1 MHYKTLRD
9 LLNLTQLQ
17 MAELISEDLNE
28 YRKNE
33 KAINRESEETRR
45 IKNYL
50 NQHESIND
58 LSLKI
63 NQDDYEIPYEKLNPR
78 FIKNILK
85 RIGRA
90 EVIIIKCN
98 VSIEKSESEI
108 PTINKQLESLFY
120 LDKCIP
126 ESEILMRRKLAEQI
140 DKCIDVMGRKELRL
154 RTLRI
159 KRRRARAEL
168 DFLKEYIID
177 ISQRV
182 DITLLGYTM
191 P

>member
-1 MHYKTLRD
+1 M
-9 LLNLTQLQ
+9 
-17 MAELISEDLNE
+17 
-28 YRKNE
+28 
-33 KAINRESEETRR
+33 
-45 IKNYL
+45 
-50 NQHESIND
+50 
-58 LSLKI
+58 SLKI

-90 EVIIIKCN
+90 EVIIVKCN

-126 ESEILMRRKLAEQI
+126 ESEILMRRKLAVQI

>member
-1 MHYKTLRD
+1 MQYKTLRD

-17 MAELISEDLNE
+17 MAELLSEDLNE

-33 KAINRESEETRR
+33 KAINRESDETRL

-50 NQHESIND
+50 NQYGSIND
-58 LSLKI
+58 LLLKLK
-63 NQDDYEIPYEKLNPR
+63 QDDYDIPYEKLNPR

-85 RIGRA
+85 RIGYA
-90 EVIIIKCN
+90 EMIILKCN

-108 PTINKQLESLFY
+108 PTINKQLESLLH

-154 RTLRI
+154 RTLKL
-159 KRRRARAEL
+159 KRRWARGEV
-168 DFLKEYIID
+168 DFLKEWIID

>member
-50 NQHESIND
+50 NQYESIND

-159 KRRRARAEL
+159 KRRMARAEL
-168 DFLKEYIID
+168 DFLKECIID